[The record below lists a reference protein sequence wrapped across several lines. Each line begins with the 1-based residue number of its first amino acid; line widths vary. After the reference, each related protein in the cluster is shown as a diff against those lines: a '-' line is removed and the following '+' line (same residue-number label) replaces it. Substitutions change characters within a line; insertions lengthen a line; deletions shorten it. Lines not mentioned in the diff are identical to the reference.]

1 MGKKIFKIFIVGF
14 FKAILVL
21 GCMILAAVGGFYGT
35 KKYYTVKNQKA
46 RESEAKEMISG
57 AKVDTVSRNLIFSY
71 NSDKNT
77 ISNAV
82 LEVYDTE
89 NQVMS
94 YVTIPTSVEV
104 TIPANMYRKLLAVN
118 QEIPQIFK
126 FYKLPKYFDKN
137 DDTKYGYGAIIMASM
152 LDVDISYYTVVDKS
166 VFDQAFDLQ
175 KSSIKNNG
183 MIKGFDYSGVTTT
196 AAADDSVPSGDDP
209 YAHDDSFVSAS
220 SGVTSNTPTNDST
233 SGGGLSKIVNVAVLK
248 DTYMAQFDAVKGDE
262 VEFTDF
268 MTETVMPSYMS
279 NLDSADKLSY
289 VENYMSLQTFD
300 YYAVPGSYYDKV
312 YVIDSDKA
320 AKLFKKLGVPK
331 STEGEDYT
339 EEEVVES
346 VPEVSSVQV
355 LNGSGVQGVA
365 AKWQTNLAN
374 NGFNVATIGNYDQ
387 RLSDTLIIVKEEGM
401 GQELVKYFSNPTIQV
416 GAVPDGLDA
425 TVVIGMNDAN
435 VQ

>member
-14 FKAILVL
+14 FKAVAVL
-21 GCMILAAVGGFYGT
+21 LCMILAAVGGFFGT

-46 RESEAKEMISG
+46 KESEAKKMISG
-57 AKVDTVSRNLIFSY
+57 AKVDKVSRNLIFSY
-71 NSDKNT
+71 NPDKNT

-126 FYKLPKYFDKN
+126 FYKLPKYFDKE
-137 DDTKYGYGAIIMASM
+137 DDTKYGYGAIILASM

-166 VFDQAFDLQ
+166 AFDEVFESQ
-175 KSSIKNNG
+175 KSNVKNNG
-183 MIKGFDYSGVTTT
+183 TINGFDYSGSTTT
-196 AAADDSVPSGDDP
+196 AAVDDSAPSGDDP
-209 YAHDDSFVSAS
+209 YAHDDSFVNAS
-220 SGVTSNTPTNDST
+220 SGVAANTPVQDEGSV
-233 SGGGLSKIVNVAVLK
+233 GSKIVNVSVLREDYK
-248 DTYMAQFDAVKGDE
+248 SQFDSVKGDE
-262 VEFTDF
+262 VDFTDY
-268 MTETVMPSYMS
+268 MTDKVFPTFMS
-279 NLDSADKLSY
+279 NLDSSDKLSY
-289 VENYMSLQTFD
+289 VENYMELDTFN
-300 YYAVPGSYYDKV
+300 YYVVPGAYHGKV
-312 YVIDSDKA
+312 YSIDSDKA
-320 AKLFKKLGVPK
+320 SKLFKKLGVPK

-346 VPEVSSVQV
+346 VPEVTNIQV

-365 AKWQTNLAN
+365 AKWQTNLTT
-374 NGFNVATIGNYDQ
+374 NGFTVATIGNYDQ

-401 GQELVKYFSNPTIQV
+401 GQELMKYFTNPTIQV

-425 TVVIGMNDAN
+425 TVVVGINDAN
-435 VQ
+435 IQ